1 MLRSHCKEERDF
13 RHDESSASVPAA
25 ERRKIIRDYL
35 LHHKLIFQGGLVLL
49 LFLAAAL
56 MSVFARTTGESPA
69 LVLET
74 AEETVQ
80 AEQEETGTQET
91 EETNSD
97 IFVYVCGAV
106 ESPGVVCLNTGDRL
120 IDAVNAAGGLRED
133 ADMSQINLAR
143 EAVDGEQI
151 TVLTKEEVQ
160 ALSAQTE
167 SASDQGTQTASTS
180 DSSSQQENLI
190 NINTASATELK
201 ALPGVGDVIAENIV
215 RYREENGLFES
226 IEEIKEVSRIG
237 DKIFESIQD
246 MICVS

>member
-1 MLRSHCKEERDF
+1 MSLFGK
-13 RHDESSASVPAA
+13 AA
-25 ERRKIIRDYL
+25 E
-35 LHHKLIFQGGLVLL
+35 
-49 LFLAAAL
+49 
-56 MSVFARTTGESPA
+56 ESPA

-74 AEETVQ
+74 SEEQ
-80 AEQEETGTQET
+80 AQSQEETEAKETQESAA
-91 EETNSD
+91 E

-106 ESPGVVCLNTGDRL
+106 QSPGVVSLNSGDRL

-133 ADMSQINLAR
+133 ADLNQINLAR

-151 TVLTKEEVQ
+151 TVLTKDEVQ
-160 ALSAQTE
+160 AMNVQEE
-167 SASDQGTQTASTS
+167 SASDQTAQTSDPSTS
-180 DSSSQQENLI
+180 SLSQENLI

-201 ALPGVGDVIAENIV
+201 ELPGVGDVIAENIV

-226 IEEIKEVSRIG
+226 IDQIKEVSRIG